1 MASKPNI
8 KDLFNEWNELNLK
21 VQESLGQFDLSNVK
35 EIRVK
40 QNKIE
45 DSIYEILKENAG
57 EEIAKILPD
66 GCGEMEV
73 GYEMEENQFYF
84 VMFDP
89 KYEEEDEP
97 ILIAITIDLNKNVK
111 LIEDFK
117 ME

>member
-1 MASKPNI
+1 MASRPNI
-8 KDLFNEWNELNLK
+8 KYLFKEWNELNLK

-40 QNKIE
+40 QNAME

-57 EEIAKILPD
+57 EEIIKILPD

-73 GYEMEENQFYF
+73 GYEMEENRFYF

-97 ILIAITIDLNKNVK
+97 ILIAITIDLNKNVGI
-111 LIEDFK
+111 IEDFK